1 MSNPRDFKFVAPRIV
16 GLPRSKF
23 DMSHSIKTTWN
34 VGELMVID
42 VIDII
47 PGDTIDLDISMLA
60 RSVTPISPTMDN
72 AFMDIFAF
80 WVPNRLTYYPEA
92 DATSTNKT
100 WEKINGENPNGF
112 WAPQTETVAYM
123 YRFTDKVTANSVLN
137 DIGVPVGAQNFSI
150 NPAVINAYALIW
162 NRFFRDQNLMNP
174 VGVNDSGT
182 FDSLVN
188 KRLPVCKF
196 HDLFTSCLPS
206 PQKGPAVSIPLGDSA
221 PIYARVLEGGQTVS
235 PGTSATTILAM
246 SSGGKTQ
253 LHAGTSA
260 PIYADLSEATAANI
274 NSLRLAFATQKI
286 FERDSR
292 SGTYYAE
299 VLKSHFN
306 QYISSEI
313 IQEPEYLGGKRIPLN
328 VYQVTQTSQSTTE
341 SDLGYN
347 GAFGY
352 TAASGTKI
360 TRSFKEHGL
369 VLILGCAR
377 TNKSY
382 FQGIPKYLIKKQRFD
397 YYMPEFASIGEVGLD
412 KNLLVLGASG
422 TFGFQEAWW
431 EYRTA
436 KNEVKGYFSPL
447 SGDTILNSYT
457 YAQPLSSNPVL
468 NSDFIKEDKASM
480 SKTLIDTNPTF
491 QYYGDFYLDLKM
503 IRPLPVYSIPGL
515 IDHY

>member
-1 MSNPRDFKFVAPRIV
+1 M
-16 GLPRSKF
+16 
-23 DMSHSIKTTWN
+23 
-34 VGELMVID
+34 
-42 VIDII
+42 
-47 PGDTIDLDISMLA
+47 
-60 RSVTPISPTMDN
+60 
-72 AFMDIFAF
+72 
-80 WVPNRLTYYPEA
+80 
-92 DATSTNKT
+92 
-100 WEKINGENPNGF
+100 
-112 WAPQTETVAYM
+112 
-123 YRFTDKVTANSVLN
+123 
-137 DIGVPVGAQNFSI
+137 
-150 NPAVINAYALIW
+150 
-162 NRFFRDQNLMNP
+162 
-174 VGVNDSGT
+174 
-182 FDSLVN
+182 
-188 KRLPVCKF
+188 
-196 HDLFTSCLPS
+196 
-206 PQKGPAVSIPLGDSA
+206 
-221 PIYARVLEGGQTVS
+221 
-235 PGTSATTILAM
+235 
-246 SSGGKTQ
+246 
-253 LHAGTSA
+253 
-260 PIYADLSEATAANI
+260 SEATAANI

-286 FERDSR
+286 LERDSR
-292 SGTYYAE
+292 SGTFYGE

-328 VYQVTQTSQSTTE
+328 VYQVTQTSQSTSE

-382 FQGIPKYLIKKQRFD
+382 FQGLPKYLMKKQRFD

-431 EYRTA
+431 EYRSA
-436 KNEVKGYFSPL
+436 KNEVKSYFSPL

-457 YAQPLSSNPVL
+457 YAQKLSSNPVL
-468 NSDFIKEDKASM
+468 NEAFITEDKASM